1 MLRCDAVRIPVALY
15 ALALMVRAVLFGL
28 HPDAAYPDSYY
39 YVDVARAL
47 QAGHGFS
54 VNFVYSFVEVG
65 GRLPLHAILPIPSN
79 VYWLPL
85 ASIVQLPSIW
95 LFGPTAFASALPF
108 LLIGSL
114 AAPLTWLIARDV
126 GCQSR
131 VALAAGVAVAI
142 PAAATI
148 YATQPDNFSLYQP
161 LATAAL
167 WLAARGLRGHR
178 RSFVLAGLMVGLA
191 SLSRNDGIL
200 LAVPVGLAFVWD
212 RWRAWRSRGTRLP
225 RIRWIDALACAGLFL
240 AVMAPWYIRQLA
252 VFGQL
257 SPATASGRV
266 LFIQTYS
273 DMNSITSDTS
283 LAAFLSQGIGPILAS
298 RIQGL
303 MSEVVLFSVV
313 CCSVVLV
320 PFVVGGLWAR
330 RRSFDFGPY
339 LVYAS
344 LLFVGSA
351 LVFPVLVTHGTF
363 LHSAVA
369 LVPFGF
375 IAGLEGVVLAANWA
389 VRHRR
394 GWTEER
400 AVPMFLI
407 AAVGSLVIS
416 AAMFSA
422 LALGP
427 WNAERDARIAA
438 GHALDAAG
446 VKPSDLLMTAD
457 PAGFEY
463 FTGHG
468 GVVTPSDPLPVVN
481 EVATAYDIRWLI
493 LERAAVTEQL
503 IPVIE
508 SKVRPAWIGAP
519 IFSVPYDGPKTGDPT
534 VDNAPALAIYPVC
547 TVAGDTRCSSG
558 PLGDSAANAP

>member
-1 MLRCDAVRIPVALY
+1 VRTPVALF
-15 ALALMVRAVLFGL
+15 ALALLVRAVLFGL

-47 QAGHGFS
+47 QSGHGFS

-65 GRLPLHAILPIPSN
+65 GRLPPHPMLPIPSN

-85 ASIVQLPSIW
+85 ASIVQIPSIW
-95 LFGPTAFASALPF
+95 LFGPTPLASTLPF

-114 AAPLTWLIARDV
+114 VAPLTWLIARDI

-148 YATQPDNFSLYQP
+148 YAAQPDNFSLYQP

-167 WLAARGLRGHR
+167 WLAARGLRGHH
-178 RSFVLAGLMVGLA
+178 RSFALAGLIVGLA
-191 SLSRNDGIL
+191 ALSRNDGIL
-200 LAVPVGLAFVWD
+200 LGVPVGLAFIWD
-212 RWRAWRSRGTRLP
+212 RWRAWRSRGSRLP
-225 RIRWIDALACAGLFL
+225 SIRWIDAFACAGLFL
-240 AVMAPWYIRQLA
+240 AVMAPWYIRQLV
-252 VFGQL
+252 VFGDL
-257 SPATASGRV
+257 SPAMASGRV
-266 LFIQTYS
+266 LFIRTYA

-283 LAAFLSQGIGPILAS
+283 LAAFLGQGIGPLLLS
-298 RIQGL
+298 RIGGL
-303 MSEVVLFSVV
+303 VSEITLFSVV

-320 PFVVGGLWAR
+320 PFVAGGLWAR
-330 RRSFDFGPY
+330 RRSVDFGPY
-339 LVYAS
+339 LVYGS
-344 LLFVGSA
+344 LLFVASA
-351 LVFPVLVTHGTF
+351 LVFPIFVTHGTF

-400 AVPMFLI
+400 AVPMLLI
-407 AAVGSLVIS
+407 AAVGSLILS

-422 LALGP
+422 LALP
-427 WNAERDARIAA
+427 VWNAERDARIAA

-446 VKPSDLLMTAD
+446 AQPTDLLMTAD

-468 GVVTPSDPLPVVN
+468 GVVTPSDSLAVVN
-481 EVATAYDIRWLI
+481 DVATAYGIRWLV
-493 LERAAVTEQL
+493 LERADITEQL
-503 IPVIE
+503 APVIE
-508 SKVRPAWIGAP
+508 SKVRPAWIGEP
-519 IFSVPYDGPKTGDPT
+519 IFSMPYEGPRTGDPT
-534 VDNAPALAIYPVC
+534 IDDTPALVIYPVC
-547 TVAGDTRCSSG
+547 IASADTRCMPSAIG
-558 PLGDSAANAP
+558 HSAATTP